1 METPRAVLKGT
12 ALVVDVV
19 LSQTGYG
26 GQTVPLSVEDD
37 GRIVSTQEVT
47 LPPDG
52 ESATVKV
59 RFTANEA
66 GARTFK
72 FKVPTQA
79 GEQVTQNNARDA
91 LIQVNDRAEKILY
104 YEGEPRPEYK
114 FLRQGVEGDKNL
126 QVVSLDRTAENKY
139 YRQSVTTPDELIGGF
154 PKTREELFQYRGLI
168 LGSVEAASFTPEQLR
183 MIADFVNKRGGGLLM
198 LGGRR
203 SFAEG
208 GWGGTPVGEVLPVV
222 IGAANPKYLALDI
235 AVHPTR
241 AGGTFAVTQI
251 ADTESASATKWDAMP
266 VLSAVNQIREAKP
279 GATVLL
285 NGVDKTRQ
293 DHIVLAYQRYGR
305 GKAIAMPV
313 QDVWAWRMDAKVAVT
328 DTTHAM
334 FWRRIIRWLVDGVP
348 EQVNVSTTADRVEPG
363 EAIKLSAEVLDSAY
377 VEVNDS
383 RVTAHVT
390 APSGKTSDVPVDW
403 TVTRDGDYRA
413 NFVPD
418 EEGIYDITVTAARG
432 SAGTTGVAAKDPGK
446 AEMHVRV
453 SAGDAEYFDAA
464 MRAPLLKRIAEETGG
479 RFFTPG
485 ERGVAA
491 RSDQLQRPR
500 RHRRG
505 RAGSLGHAGPL
516 PPAHRPDGRRMG
528 LPPHAGARMM
538 GSSASTAGRRSW
550 MCVSTASYRCSPV
563 SRHSGRR
570 AGRRAADA
578 HPRRRRRAG
587 RRGARAEVS
596 EVGDDLHRRGEE
608 EGRGARR
615 QHHAA
620 GRPAGHAGERRE
632 SRRRPRGAREAE
644 RRRGHAA
651 HRPRQLR
658 RHAGGVQPAG
668 SRSHLDG
675 LGPTARHAQSR
686 ARRRSSTRAVRAA
699 RSCPRWRLRG
709 ASSSP
714 RPRPAA
720 SATRRSS
727 PSISSGVHGRGGGP
741 RPQRPRLGRRS
752 VRVRQDQGRAGVPA
766 EGPAPHRARHDGRRR
781 RRTTGGDGVPRNGPG
796 RDGAAGGHERPG
808 APRAGGRA

>member
-1 METPRAVLKGT
+1 MVETLFRFLFKYPLLMFQQGDFAWGLSRPVLLAVAAGAAVAVLALLTYRGVPATDRPRDRVVLVGLRLAALAVLLFCLFRPALILKAAVPQQNFLGVLVDDSRSMSIADLNGQTRSAFIQQQLAGPNARLLDALSQRFVVRFFSFASSSDRVASAADLKFGGTATRLGQALDRARDELSGLPLAGLVMVSDGADTSDAAIDETLASLKARSIPVFTVGVGQERFAHDVQVTRVETPRSVLKGT

-59 RFTANEA
+59 RFTAKEM

-104 YEGEPRPEYK
+104 YEGEPRFEYK
-114 FLRQGVEGDKNL
+114 FLRLGVEGDKNL

-154 PKTREELFQYRGLI
+154 PRTREELFQYRGLI

-203 SFAEG
+203 SFGEG

-222 IGAANPKYLALDI
+222 IGAANSKYLALDI

-241 AGGTFAVTQI
+241 AGATFAVTQI
-251 ADTESASATKWDAMP
+251 AETENASAKKWDDMP

-285 NGVDKTRQ
+285 SGVDKTRQ

-383 RVTAHVT
+383 RVVARVT
-390 APSGKTSDVPVDW
+390 SPSGTTTEVPVEW
-403 TVTRDGDYRA
+403 TVTKDGEYRA
-413 NFVPD
+413 TFTPD
-418 EEGIYDITVTAARG
+418 ESGIYDIKVTAARDQKDL
-432 SAGTTGVAAKDPGK
+432 GTAA
-446 AEMHVRV
+446 MHVRV
-453 SAGDAEYFDAA
+453 SAGDAEYFDAG

-479 RFFTPG
+479 RFFTPANAASLPEAISYSG
-485 ERGVAA
+485 RGVTVVEERELWDMPALFLALVGLIAA
-491 RSDQLQRPR
+491 EW
-500 RHRRG
+500 G
-505 RAGSLGHAGPL
+505 Y
-516 PPAHRPDGRRMG
+516 RRMRG
-528 LPPHAGARMM
+528 LA
-538 GSSASTAGRRSW
+538 
-550 MCVSTASYRCSPV
+550 
-563 SRHSGRR
+563 
-570 AGRRAADA
+570 
-578 HPRRRRRAG
+578 
-587 RRGARAEVS
+587 
-596 EVGDDLHRRGEE
+596 
-608 EGRGARR
+608 
-615 QHHAA
+615 
-620 GRPAGHAGERRE
+620 
-632 SRRRPRGAREAE
+632 
-644 RRRGHAA
+644 
-651 HRPRQLR
+651 
-658 RHAGGVQPAG
+658 
-668 SRSHLDG
+668 
-675 LGPTARHAQSR
+675 
-686 ARRRSSTRAVRAA
+686 
-699 RSCPRWRLRG
+699 
-709 ASSSP
+709 
-714 RPRPAA
+714 
-720 SATRRSS
+720 
-727 PSISSGVHGRGGGP
+727 
-741 RPQRPRLGRRS
+741 
-752 VRVRQDQGRAGVPA
+752 
-766 EGPAPHRARHDGRRR
+766 
-781 RRTTGGDGVPRNGPG
+781 
-796 RDGAAGGHERPG
+796 
-808 APRAGGRA
+808 